1 MQMLQKLAK
10 VEKAPS
16 LGFMS
21 KQHGRNLR
29 LGKGEMMNAHT
40 DIRLQGYPAT
50 LVAREFLK
58 LAKAEGRSLSPLRLM
73 KLTYIAHGYSLS
85 TFDRP
90 LVSEEAQSWACGPVF
105 RSLHQA
111 TRRLRSAPVE
121 NVEESPEEERL
132 GLTDL
137 SHDPDQTRLIEII
150 YGNYK
155 KFPGHQLIDMT
166 HRPDTPWN
174 QTAQVSIV
182 DPDEPIPDE
191 LVKAYYIGLD
201 RAHPRRQAG

>member
-1 MQMLQKLAK
+1 
-10 VEKAPS
+10 
-16 LGFMS
+16 MS
-21 KQHGRNLR
+21 AN
-29 LGKGEMMNAHT
+29 T

-58 LAKAEGRSLSPLRLM
+58 LAKAEGRPLSPLRLM

-111 TRRLRSAPVE
+111 TRRFRSAPVE
-121 NVEESPEEERL
+121 NMEKSPEERRL
-132 GLTDL
+132 GLADL
-137 SHDPDQTRLIEII
+137 SHDPNQTRLIEII

-155 KFPGHQLIDMT
+155 KFLGHQLVDMT

-182 DPDEPIPDE
+182 DPDEPIPNE

-201 RAHPRRQAG
+201 RANRRQRAG